1 MIETNAQS
9 FKDDVIDPSMQ
20 IPVIVDFWAPWC
32 APCKSLGPTLE
43 KLEQAYGGRFKLVK
57 VNSDDE
63 QQLSAHFK
71 IKSLPTVFAVVGG
84 RIVDQFQGALAE
96 GKIREFIDRLMPNP
110 ADIETDLAFQAIEAG
125 DQAKAIDHAKKAISL
140 DPRNDAARLLYAQ
153 LLLQVN
159 EPAAAQAQMDA
170 LSPQAKLDPQS
181 IQIAQAIAAAVEAN
195 KLPPNPILEAK
206 IAANPMDWN
215 ARLEMAQYCIEY
227 KAWDQALTQL
237 LEIVKKDRTF
247 QEDIGRKKMIEIFD
261 LASAQPDLVGAWR
274 RKLSAAIF

>member
-1 MIETNAQS
+1 MIETSAQS

-71 IKSLPTVFAVVGG
+71 VKSLPTVFAVVGG
-84 RIVDQFQGALAE
+84 RIVDQFQGALPE

-125 DQAKAIDHAKKAISL
+125 DQPKAMDHAKKAISL

-153 LLLQVN
+153 LLLQAN

-170 LSPQAKLDPQS
+170 LSSQAKLDPQS
-181 IQIAQAIAAAVEAN
+181 IEIAQAIAAAVQAN
-195 KLPPNPILEAK
+195 QLPPNPALEAK
-206 IAANPMDWN
+206 IAANPMDWS
-215 ARLEMAQYCIEY
+215 ARLEMAQYCMEY
-227 KAWDQALTQL
+227 KAWEQALTQL